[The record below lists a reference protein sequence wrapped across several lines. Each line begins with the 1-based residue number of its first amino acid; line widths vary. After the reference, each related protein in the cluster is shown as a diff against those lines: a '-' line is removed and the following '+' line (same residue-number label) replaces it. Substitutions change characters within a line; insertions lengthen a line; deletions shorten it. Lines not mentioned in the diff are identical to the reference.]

1 MTQRFAVPKGFAWLG
16 AAAMAALGMMA
27 APALADYPQKP
38 IRLII
43 PFGQGGATDTVGRMI
58 ATPLE
63 KALGQSVIVAN
74 QPGAG
79 GAVGIATMVQSRPD
93 GYTLAMGAN
102 DSLSTRPLIT
112 DSGYTLDNIEPV
124 AMVAG
129 GPIGLAVRGDSP
141 IKTLDDLAAAMK
153 AGAQV
158 TFSSPGIGTGPHLAA
173 ERFVKA
179 AGAKAAHIPAESVG
193 ASMVKL
199 MSGEVTF
206 VAGTGSN
213 FPARIGESAEGV
225 RVLGIFDE
233 ARWKRLPDVP
243 TGKEQGYDIVALQW
257 FGIVAPKGTPKEAVS
272 RVAGEVEKILN
283 APDSEA
289 MLAKFHF
296 SNLYAPPERLG
307 EVMYNEAEVLKPLL
321 GELGMLKK

>member
-1 MTQRFAVPKGFAWLG
+1 MNLKLAWLG
-16 AAAMAALGMMA
+16 AAALSALGALAVPA
-27 APALADYPQKP
+27 AADYPNKP

-63 KALGQSVIVAN
+63 QALGQSVIVVN

-79 GAVGIATMVQSRPD
+79 GAVGIASMVQARPD

-112 DSGYTLDNIEPV
+112 ESGYTLDNIEPV
-124 AMVAG
+124 ALVAG

-141 IKTLDDLAAAMK
+141 IKSLDDLAALMK
-153 AGAQV
+153 SGAQV
-158 TFSSPGIGTGPHLAA
+158 TFSSPGVGTGPHLAA

-179 AGAKAAHIPAESVG
+179 AAGKAAHVPAESVG

-199 MSGEVTF
+199 LSGEVTF
-206 VAGTGSN
+206 VSGTGSN
-213 FPARIGESAEGV
+213 FPARIGETAEGI
-225 RVLGIFDE
+225 RVLGMFDE
-233 ARWKRLPDVP
+233 ARWSRLPEIP

-257 FGIVAPKGTPKEAVS
+257 FGIVAPKGTPADAVK
-272 RVAGEVEKILN
+272 RLAGEIEKILN
-283 APDSEA
+283 APDAEE
-289 MLAKFHF
+289 MLSKFHF

-307 EVMYNEAEVLKPLL
+307 ALMYEEAEVLKPLL
-321 GELGMLKK
+321 GELGMLRK

>member
-1 MTQRFAVPKGFAWLG
+1 MSTKLGWLG
-16 AAAMAALGMMA
+16 AAVLAAVGAMTMPAA
-27 APALADYPQKP
+27 ADYPEKP

-63 KALGQSVIVAN
+63 QALGQSVIVVN

-79 GAVGIATMVQSRPD
+79 GAVGIASMVQARSD
-93 GYTLAMGAN
+93 GYTMAMGAN

-112 DSGYTLDNIEPV
+112 ESGYTLDDIEPV

-141 IKTLDDLAAAMK
+141 IKTLDDLAAVMK
-153 AGAQV
+153 AGGQV
-158 TFSSPGIGTGPHLAA
+158 TFSSPGVGTGPHLAA
-173 ERFVKA
+173 ERFVRA
-179 AGAKAAHIPAESVG
+179 AGGGAAHIPAESVG

-199 MSGEVTF
+199 LSGEVTF

-233 ARWKRLPDVP
+233 TRWKRLPDIA

-257 FGIVAPKGTPKEAVS
+257 FGIVAPKGTPAAAVAK
-272 RVAGEVEKILN
+272 VAGEVEKILN
-283 APDSEA
+283 APESEA
-289 MLAKFHF
+289 MLSKFHF
-296 SNLYAPPERLG
+296 SNLYASPEQLRT
-307 EVMYNEAEVLKPLL
+307 VMYNEAEVLKPLL

>member
-1 MTQRFAVPKGFAWLG
+1 MKTHFTWLG
-16 AAAMAALGMMA
+16 AATIAALGALA
-27 APALADYPQKP
+27 APVAAEYPQKP

-112 DSGYTLDNIEPV
+112 DSGYTLDDIEPV

-141 IKTLDDLAAAMK
+141 IKSLEDLAAAMK
-153 AGAQV
+153 SGAQV

-233 ARWKRLPDVP
+233 ARWARLPDVA

-257 FGIVAPKGTPKEAVS
+257 FGIVAPKGTPKEAVA

-289 MLAKFHF
+289 MLSKFHF

-307 EVMYNEAEVLKPLL
+307 QIMYDEAEVLKPLL